1 MRSHKD
7 MTMAVTSTT
16 TVVLFNEQ
24 SMKKVYISNKNPD
37 KSEHM
42 MPCHDEKMK
51 KHSIHIYYNNAE
63 INFIIK
69 QVLNNN
75 FRI

>member
-1 MRSHKD
+1 
-7 MTMAVTSTT
+7 MAVTSTT
-16 TVVLFNEQ
+16 TVGLCNEQ

-51 KHSIHIYYNNAE
+51 KHPYI
-63 INFIIK
+63 FIITM
-69 QVLNNN
+69 QE
-75 FRI
+75 